1 MEKHFG
7 NFHSFKYPE
16 MGLNKA
22 MLYLKCVSEMKRN
35 SDGMFLDGFS
45 NL

>member
-1 MEKHFG
+1 MEKHFE